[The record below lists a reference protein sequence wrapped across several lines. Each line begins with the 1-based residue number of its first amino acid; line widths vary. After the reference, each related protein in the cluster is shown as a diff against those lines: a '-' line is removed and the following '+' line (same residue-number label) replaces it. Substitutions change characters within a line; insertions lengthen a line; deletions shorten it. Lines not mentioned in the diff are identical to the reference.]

1 MNRVSCASDWGGAL
15 VVVVVVVVVLGVE
28 VVLLDGLELD
38 ELVFDGDGVWV
49 FGGAVTVVV

>member
-15 VVVVVVVVVLGVE
+15 VVVVVVVVGVE
-28 VVLLDGLELD
+28 VVLLDELELD